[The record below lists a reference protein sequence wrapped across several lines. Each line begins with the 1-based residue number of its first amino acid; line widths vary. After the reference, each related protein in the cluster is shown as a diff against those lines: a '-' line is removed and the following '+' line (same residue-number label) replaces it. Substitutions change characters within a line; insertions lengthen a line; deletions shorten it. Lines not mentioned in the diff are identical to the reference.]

1 MGPWCDFV
9 LLKSLKKD
17 KNNGHIHKTIK
28 MAEYLIVGFIF
39 RGDFQKVKLRQ
50 DEAIVSDL
58 LHQVKEIF
66 FLDDEVQL
74 IVKVKDGIL
83 ANPSSLIVASDCP
96 YSILVVIPGASA
108 AAGAVGLP
116 APPAVHVEESK
127 EERYRSAQEEA
138 RRHLRG
144 GVV

>member
-1 MGPWCDFV
+1 
-9 LLKSLKKD
+9 
-17 KNNGHIHKTIK
+17 
-28 MAEYLIVGFIF
+28 
-39 RGDFQKVKLRQ
+39 
-50 DEAIVSDL
+50 VSDL

-74 IVKVKDGIL
+74 IVKDKDGIL

-116 APPAVHVEESK
+116 APPVVHVEESK
-127 EERYRSAQEEA
+127 EELPTEVGVLNNPPPQMPTSLLLRRSISFLL
-138 RRHLRG
+138 RFLNMHGRG
-144 GVV
+144 GRQTNSPCRSRSTRNNHQY